1 MLLKHA
7 VHSLHMANNV
17 DHTQG
22 VVDSIGDFITD
33 LPSLSSVEQGAVLQ
47 VFVLTIILDG
57 HMSKKEAELYGEVC
71 EVCGQNFSPHENYI
85 RFCAQQVT
93 RNHYRCMPCCRC
105 TCSVGDL

>member
-22 VVDSIGDFITD
+22 VVDSIDDFITD
-33 LPSLSSVEQGAVLQ
+33 MATLSTAEQGAVLQ

-57 HMSKKEAELYGEVC
+57 HMSKKEAELYREVC
-71 EVCGQNFSPHENYI
+71 KVCDQKFSPHENYI
-85 RFCAQQVT
+85 RFCAQRVT
-93 RNHYRCMPCCRC
+93 CILHEHASTLHMC
-105 TCSVGDL
+105 